1 MSDDDDD
8 FTINTEYGK
17 DEDED
22 EDEDKILE
30 QKEEDEPT
38 LVAGV
43 TQYKQMGTN
52 NTLYQDDLGGLES
65 RKRFRL
71 FGNISGEDR
80 FRKMANYYIQT
91 TLKGKL
97 DPNEISPY
105 INKIKKIEYKNPKA
119 FILGYLFMINKED
132 IRKVEGYIDQDVS
145 KEDIIRY
152 YYYIKNIII

>member
-1 MSDDDDD
+1 MSDDD
-8 FTINTEYGK
+8 FTINTEYGNEENEEE
-17 DEDED
+17 EDG
-22 EDEDKILE
+22 DKILE

-97 DPNEISPY
+97 DPNEITPY

-119 FILGYLFMINKED
+119 FILGYLFLKNDKD
-132 IRKVEGYIDQDVS
+132 IKTVQKYVDQDVS
-145 KEDIIRY
+145 IEDIIRY
-152 YYYIKNIII
+152 YYYIMSLKI

>member
-1 MSDDDDD
+1 MSDDD
-8 FTINTEYGK
+8 FTINTEYGNEENEE
-17 DEDED
+17 EDED
-22 EDEDKILE
+22 EYKILE

-97 DPNEISPY
+97 DPNEITPY

-119 FILGYLFMINKED
+119 FILGYLFLKNKD
-132 IRKVEGYIDQDVS
+132 IRVENYIDQDVS

-152 YYYIKNIII
+152 YYYIMSLKI

>member
-1 MSDDDDD
+1 MSDDD
-8 FTINTEYGK
+8 FTINTEYGNEENEE
-17 DEDED
+17 EDEY
-22 EDEDKILE
+22 KILE

-91 TLKGKL
+91 TLKDKL
-97 DPNEISPY
+97 NPNEITPY

-119 FILGYLFMINKED
+119 FILGYLFMINNKD
-132 IRKVEGYIDQDVS
+132 IRKVEKYIDQDVS

-152 YYYIKNIII
+152 YYYIMSLKI

>member
-1 MSDDDDD
+1 MSDDD
-8 FTINTEYGK
+8 FTINTEYGNEENEE
-17 DEDED
+17 EDEY
-22 EDEDKILE
+22 KILE

-91 TLKGKL
+91 TLKDKL
-97 DPNEISPY
+97 NPNEITPY

-119 FILGYLFMINKED
+119 FILGYLFLKNKD
-132 IRKVEGYIDQDVS
+132 IRVENYIDQDVS

-152 YYYIKNIII
+152 YYYIMSLKI

>member
-1 MSDDDDD
+1 MSDDD
-8 FTINTEYGK
+8 FTINTEYGNE
-17 DEDED
+17 EDEEDD
-22 EDEDKILE
+22 EILE
-30 QKEEDEPT
+30 QKEEEPT

-91 TLKGKL
+91 TLKDKL
-97 DPNEISPY
+97 NPNDISPY

-119 FILGYLFMINKED
+119 FILGYLFMINQD
-132 IRKVEGYIDQDVS
+132 IKKVEKYLDQDVS
-145 KEDIIRY
+145 LEDIIRY
-152 YYYIKNIII
+152 YYYIKNL